1 MWGSESVSIAWASSM
16 TEGLQVAAAAG
27 VTADGVRSQHRGGLH
42 AKAYILSDY
51 ASVKM
56 SLAKRVCES

>member
-1 MWGSESVSIAWASSM
+1 MWGSESVSIAWGFSM
-16 TEGLQVAAAAG
+16 MGRLQVAAAAE

-56 SLAKRVCES
+56 SLAKRACES